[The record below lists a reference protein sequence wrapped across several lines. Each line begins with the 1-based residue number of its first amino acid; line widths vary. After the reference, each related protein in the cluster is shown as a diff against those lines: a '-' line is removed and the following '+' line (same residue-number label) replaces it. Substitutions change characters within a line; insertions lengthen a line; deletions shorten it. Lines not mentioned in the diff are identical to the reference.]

1 MVVGGRQG
9 NAFNLDERIERRK
22 LGKPRHKF
30 REGKQHLFEQR
41 AAHSSQE
48 STSYTPSDQ
57 SAHHREE
64 VASKHTMVPQITTST
79 LSRADGSATYTDSL
93 FSVLAAVNGP
103 VEVSRRDELP
113 EEATI
118 EVNIRPGSGVGGP
131 RERWLESVLH
141 SLLRSIVLVHLHPRT
156 LVQVTLQVVREP
168 GIKFTKG
175 RGEVAILPTLANA
188 AFLALVDGG
197 LPLETTMNAALV
209 AVNNSGAIVAGPGA
223 KDLETCESVHAM
235 AFGAQGG
242 MLLDES
248 TGRFDLGVW
257 DAVADK
263 ALERC
268 TAAFASEGEDE
279 AMANGDVEQEPWLR
293 QALEEKVRD
302 ANAWREST

>member
-1 MVVGGRQG
+1 MSALNGENSGSRG
-9 NAFNLDERIERRK
+9 TSFDSESNIY
-22 LGKPRHKF
+22 
-30 REGKQHLFEQR
+30 
-41 AAHSSQE
+41 SSNE
-48 STSYTPSDQ
+48 LHVLRTCKNDLSTPPSVQ
-57 SAHHREE
+57 ISQPCEK
-64 VASKHTMVPQITTST
+64 VAPKTTMVPQITTST
-79 LSRADGSATYTDSL
+79 LNRADGSATYTDSL
-93 FSVLAAVNGP
+93 FSVLAALNGP

-113 EEATI
+113 EESTI

-131 RERWLESVLH
+131 RERWLETVLH
-141 SLLRSIVLVHLHPRT
+141 SLMRSIVLVHLHPRT

-209 AVNNSGAIVAGPGA
+209 AVDKSGAIVAGPDA

-248 TGRFDLGVW
+248 TGRFDLSVW
-257 DAVADK
+257 EAVVDK

>member
-1 MVVGGRQG
+1 MTNALRGGEISGPRLQQLKPQVSRKQ
-9 NAFNLDERIERRK
+9 ATIVHALSRKIYHLPVRFNIAA
-22 LGKPRHKF
+22 PRAIAK
-30 REGKQHLFEQR
+30 E
-41 AAHSSQE
+41 A
-48 STSYTPSDQ
+48 
-57 SAHHREE
+57 
-64 VASKHTMVPQITTST
+64 TMVPQITTST
-79 LSRADGSATYTDSL
+79 LTRADGSATYTDSL

-168 GIKFTKG
+168 GIKFSKG
-175 RGEVAILPTLANA
+175 RGDVAILPTLANA

-197 LPLETTMNAALV
+197 LPLDTTMNAALV
-209 AVNNSGAIVAGPGA
+209 AVSESGAVVAGPGA
-223 KDLETCESVHAM
+223 KDLETCQSLHAM

-257 DAVADK
+257 ENVADK

>member
-1 MVVGGRQG
+1 MSALDGENSGSRG
-9 NAFNLDERIERRK
+9 TSFENASNIYSSNELHIDYEKVLHTHPLFTRILQYLK
-22 LGKPRHKF
+22 YT
-30 REGKQHLFEQR
+30 
-41 AAHSSQE
+41 AHM
-48 STSYTPSDQ
+48 PM
-57 SAHHREE
+57 
-64 VASKHTMVPQITTST
+64 MVPQITTST
-79 LSRADGSATYTDSL
+79 LNRADGSATYTDSL

-156 LVQVTLQVVREP
+156 LLQVTLQVVREP

-209 AVNNSGAIVAGPGA
+209 AVNKSGAIVAGPSA

-248 TGRFDLGVW
+248 TGRFDLSVW
-257 DAVADK
+257 EAVADK
-263 ALERC
+263 ALEKR

-293 QALEEKVRD
+293 QVLEEKVKD
-302 ANAWREST
+302 ANSWRDST